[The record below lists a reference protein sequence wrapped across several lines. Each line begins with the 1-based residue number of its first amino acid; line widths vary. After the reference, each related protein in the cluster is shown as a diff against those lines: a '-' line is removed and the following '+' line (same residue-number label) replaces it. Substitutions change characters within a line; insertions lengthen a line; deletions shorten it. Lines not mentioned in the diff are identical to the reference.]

1 MIAGPAPLKG
11 LEIWISGQR
20 YKLFHEA
27 MTVTQGATL
36 YQRLSLQPWRA
47 SSDLPLSSRRPDTA
61 FGILQKRLISDTESL
76 SRDLSNNSMM
86 WAFASYLVNEK
97 REKYS
102 RPLVK
107 SYENMRMILF

>member
-27 MTVTQGATL
+27 MTVTQGA
-36 YQRLSLQPWRA
+36 
-47 SSDLPLSSRRPDTA
+47 LSSRRPDTA
-61 FGILQKRLISDTESL
+61 FGVLQKRLISDTESL